1 MAVAKKLDRDRPYGQ
16 IYPPQGGAHFEQ
28 DHKFFDQHGRQ
39 VIKAGELA
47 AEGAAADPGDGGA
60 PSVSEVAPA
69 APPDVPTPGTEP
81 ETVTEPPSPSPPPP
95 ETETGP
101 ETAEDAPVPPVDTK
115 PELGPIDPD
124 MPWTLLRETIQSR
137 FGVRVS
143 NKQEALALLDTAGL
157 MP

>member
-1 MAVAKKLDRDRPYGQ
+1 MAVAKKLDKDRPYGQ

-69 APPDVPTPGTEP
+69 APPGVPTPGTEP
-81 ETVTEPPSPSPPPP
+81 ETTPPDGDPIV
-95 ETETGP
+95 G
-101 ETAEDAPVPPVDTK
+101 APPPVDTK